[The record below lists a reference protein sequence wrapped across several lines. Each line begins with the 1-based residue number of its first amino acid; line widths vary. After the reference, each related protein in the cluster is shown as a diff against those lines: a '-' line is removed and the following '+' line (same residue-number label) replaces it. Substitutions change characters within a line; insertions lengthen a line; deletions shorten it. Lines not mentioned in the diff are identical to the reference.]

1 MKGFNFFG
9 YLQGQGMVSF
19 IHLAKNVNAAEL
31 GWYEDVILD
40 ACCSNV
46 PSSDE
51 IWPYVVEMSVLLATS
66 IHKMNPR
73 STW

>member
-1 MKGFNFFG
+1 MI
-9 YLQGQGMVSF
+9 SF
-19 IHLAKNVNAAEL
+19 IHLAKNVNTADL
-31 GWYEDVILD
+31 GLYEDVILD

-66 IHKMNPR
+66 IHRMNPR
-73 STW
+73 SSW